1 MIMPLDVK
9 IANFFR
15 RVFSYYVRKRM
26 PIKPIVDS
34 ELEKTE
40 NWLKN
45 FHNEDYFE
53 HILAENIK
61 IILYKDSRLCKL
73 IYGSFEETEICFLK
87 KFLRKGDCFFDIGAN
102 IGLFSLHASNI
113 VGENGKIF
121 AFEPTPVTFDRLM
134 KNIDINNFSNI
145 NAENIGLSNAIGV
158 INFNVS
164 NDGFDAWNSFA
175 TLVDAGE
182 CTEIKVLT
190 NTLDN
195 YISSCETEK
204 IDLIKLDVEG
214 WELNVLKGA
223 TRLLSTSNSPV
234 MLVEFTET
242 NAFAAGY
249 YCGELFDFV
258 KSFGYE
264 WYAYNAE
271 SNELIIQQKKLHYP
285 YENLIA
291 IKNLSAC
298 NERLTI

>member
-1 MIMPLDVK
+1 MPLDVK
-9 IANFFR
+9 IANFLK

-26 PIKPIVDS
+26 PIKPVVDP

-45 FHNEDYFE
+45 FSKEDYFE
-53 HILAENIK
+53 YNLAESIQ

-73 IYGSFEETEICFLK
+73 IYSSFEETEICFLK
-87 KFLRKGDCFFDIGAN
+87 RFLKKGDCFFDIGAN

-113 VGENGKIF
+113 VGENGKIS
-121 AFEPTPVTFDRLM
+121 AFEPTPVTFDRLK

-145 NAENIGLSNAIGV
+145 NAENIGLSDAIGV
-158 INFNVS
+158 VKFNVS
-164 NDGFDAWNSFA
+164 NDGLDAWNSFA
-175 TLVDAGE
+175 TLADVGE
-182 CTEIKVLT
+182 CTEIQVST

-195 YISSCETEK
+195 YISTSETEK

-223 TRLLSTSNSPV
+223 TRLLSTPNSPV

-291 IKNLSAC
+291 IKSLSAC
-298 NERLTI
+298 YERLTT

>member
-15 RVFSYYVRKRM
+15 RVFSYYVLKRM
-26 PIKPIVDS
+26 PIKPVVDP

-45 FHNEDYFE
+45 FHSEDHFE
-53 HILAENIK
+53 HNLAENIK

-113 VGENGKIF
+113 IGENGKIF
-121 AFEPTPVTFDRLM
+121 AFEPTPVTFDRLK
-134 KNIDINNFSNI
+134 KNIDINKFLNI
-145 NAENIGLSNAIGV
+145 NAENIGLSDATGV
-158 INFNVS
+158 VKFNVS
-164 NDGFDAWNSFA
+164 NNGFDAWNSFA

-182 CTEIKVLT
+182 CTEIQVPT

-195 YISSCETEK
+195 YISISETEK

-223 TRLLSTSNSPV
+223 TRLLSTPNSPV
-234 MLVEFTET
+234 LLVEFTET

-291 IKNLSAC
+291 IKDLSVC
-298 NERLTI
+298 FERLII